1 MIRSWGLQFAA
12 FAISGTLM
20 LAFADAYYRDLYYEQ
35 SQKSRFFSPSENLGE
50 KFVFN
55 DKNKRTEMG
64 RWNHLFAC
72 WENEPYCGRDFDWV
86 KKK

>member
-1 MIRSWGLQFAA
+1 
-12 FAISGTLM
+12 M
-20 LAFADAYYRDLYYEQ
+20 LAFADAYYRDMYYEE

-55 DKNKRTEMG
+55 DKNKRTEKG